1 VKDMK
6 KSKVIFANEG
16 QKIVGILHVPN
27 KQNPPAIIMCHGFT
41 GTKGDIHDKLYKAAE
56 KLCKNG
62 FAVLRFDFRGSGE
75 SEGEFVN
82 VTISSEVSDLKAA
95 IKFMKNQGYER
106 IGVVGSS
113 LGGAIAIIGYDKNV
127 KTMVLWNPVTNLR
140 QTFVNS
146 GFIPKE
152 NVERLEKNG
161 FVIFKDDYKGKE
173 FKIGKKFWKEFE
185 TLDLGK
191 YLKKVKCPVLFLH
204 GNKDTITPLS
214 QSENAMKIIGS
225 KIKELKIINGAEHGF
240 HNPSHEKQVIHF
252 TLNWFIKWL
261 K

>member
-1 VKDMK
+1 ME
-6 KSKVIFANEG
+6 KSNVIFRNKG
-16 QKIVGILHVPN
+16 QKIVGVLHIPN

-41 GTKGDIHDKLYKAAE
+41 GTKGNIRDKFYKAAE
-56 KLCKNG
+56 KFCENG

-95 IKFMKNQGYER
+95 IKFMKKQGYER

-113 LGGAIAIIGYDKNV
+113 LGGAVSVIGYDRSV
-127 KTMVLWNPVTNLR
+127 KAIVLWNPVTNLR
-140 QTFVNS
+140 QTFVDS

-161 FVIFKDDYKGKE
+161 FIIFRDDYTGKE
-173 FKIGKKFWKEFE
+173 FKIGKEFWTEFE

-191 YLKKVKCPVLFLH
+191 YLKRIKCPVLILH
-204 GNKDTITPLS
+204 GDKDTVVPLN
-214 QSENAMKIIGS
+214 QSENAIKIIGS
-225 KIKELKIINGAEHGF
+225 KIKELRIINGAEHGF
-240 HNPSHEKQVIHF
+240 HDSISEKQVIDL
-252 TLNWFIKWL
+252 TLNWFVKWL
-261 K
+261 KQK